1 MAAAIIILALF
12 SAVMLMIC
20 LMQKKEMKDIASQL
34 REIQSIDTNI
44 VIHSRYGTA
53 DDLIN
58 DMNSYIRSAREYK
71 TDYLKKKHIHDQM
84 MTNISHDL
92 RTPLTSALG
101 YIDIVI
107 NSDIP
112 EEEKKRELCIIEK
125 RLLRLQELI
134 DSFFELS
141 QMISKGEVTELYVLD
156 LVSVIEESIVNYYD
170 DYTRR
175 NRKISLDCE
184 IPRIRLTSNKMIL
197 LRVFDNIINNALKHG
212 EGDLSVSVKCENG
225 VTVRFSNK
233 TYISEADTDRVFD
246 EFYTVDISRT
256 KGNTGL
262 GLAIAKQFTEMLGG
276 TISALLEEG
285 LFMIE
290 INFPEEIIKK

>member
-44 VIHSRYGTA
+44 VIHSHYGTA

-58 DMNSYIRSAREYK
+58 DMNSYIRTAREYK

>member
-44 VIHSRYGTA
+44 VIHSHYGTA

-58 DMNSYIRSAREYK
+58 DMNSYIRTAREYK

-233 TYISEADTDRVFD
+233 TDISEADTDRVFD

-285 LFMIE
+285 LFIIE